1 MKKKDLDHVRGNT
14 LKQAAFEGRR
24 AAFLKFG
31 IEDTASTPYTISYQQ
46 PTTSPVGRQS
56 MIDQA
61 FNTNAQLGEDGQAA
75 DGFVSAVNNSL
86 QPGPPAVGAEPLRHF
101 SNPTDQSGGDL

>member
-1 MKKKDLDHVRGNT
+1 MI
-14 LKQAAFEGRR
+14 KQAYRTGVV
-24 AAFLKFG
+24 AALMKFG
-31 IEDTASTPYTISYQQ
+31 LDDTASTPYTMEYQQ
-46 PTTSPVGRQS
+46 PTTSPNGRQT

-61 FNTNAQLGEDGQAA
+61 FNTNAQLGENGQAA

-101 SNPTDQSGGDL
+101 SRQTDQSGGDL